1 MTSSSTTPVPA
12 RQLHRGV
19 VVAGVVASGIVVCV
33 VALLAA
39 GGAPKPLPAGLH
51 GAGLPVS
58 WAVPV
63 LRLLA
68 DAAAI
73 VCGGAVLAAVL
84 LLKPEEGGKLGAQG
98 LKAMQDGAV
107 AASVWAVA
115 SIGGLI
121 ATASVILGLPLSHLP
136 EQAAVAGQLDQVRA
150 LAVAVALTAVLAVVL
165 SGTRTV
171 ASARVALVLTAA
183 ALVGP
188 LLTGHGAIERTAFWT
203 VLATASLVVH
213 VFAATTWVGGL
224 WAVVRYRGAVDR
236 FSRLALGCAVTIGAT
251 GLLTAE
257 IHLDGREG
265 GWGLI
270 TQWVTTGYGAL
281 VFAKAAAFAVLVT
294 IGWWH
299 RRATLPALADRPA
312 LFYRLAA
319 VELLVMAGTVG
330 LAVALS
336 RTP

>member
-1 MTSSSTTPVPA
+1 MTTTPAPA
-12 RQLHRGV
+12 RQSRRGT
-19 VVAGVVASGIVVCV
+19 VAGIVASGIVVCV

-39 GGAPKPLPAGLH
+39 GGAPKAFPAGLH
-51 GAGLPVS
+51 GASLPVS

-73 VCGGAVLAAVL
+73 VCGGAVLAATV
-84 LLKPEEGGKLGAQG
+84 LLKPEAGGKLGAQA
-98 LKAMQDGAV
+98 LKAVQDAAV
-107 AASVWAVA
+107 AAGVWAVA
-115 SIGGLI
+115 SIGGLV

-136 EQAAVAGQLDQVRA
+136 EHAELAGQLNQVRA
-150 LAVAVALTAVLAVVL
+150 LAVAVAVTAVLAVVL
-165 SGTRTV
+165 SGCRTV
-171 ASARVALVLTAA
+171 ATARIALVLTAA

-188 LLTGHGAIERTAFWT
+188 LLTGHGAIERTAFWSL
-203 VLATASLVVH
+203 LATTSLVVH
-213 VFAATTWVGGL
+213 VFAATTWIGGL
-224 WAVVRYRGAVDR
+224 WAVIRYRGAVDT
-236 FSRLALGCAVTIGAT
+236 FSRLALICAITIGAT

-257 IHLDGREG
+257 IHLGGREE

-281 VFAKAAAFAVLVT
+281 VFAKAVAFAVLVT

-330 LAVALS
+330 LAVALA

>member
-1 MTSSSTTPVPA
+1 MSAPVLP
-12 RQLHRGV
+12 RRP
-19 VVAGVVASGIVVCV
+19 VVAGVVASGIVVCI

-51 GAGLPVS
+51 GASLPVS

-68 DAAAI
+68 DGAAI

-84 LLKPEEGGKLGAQG
+84 LLKPEGDGKLGAQG
-98 LKAMQDGAV
+98 LKAVQDAAV
-107 AASVWAVA
+107 AAGVWAVA
-115 SIGGLI
+115 SIGGLVV
-121 ATASVILGLPLSHLP
+121 TASVILGLPLSHLA
-136 EQAAVAGQLDQVRA
+136 EEAAAAGQLDQVRA

-165 SGTRTV
+165 SGCRTV
-171 ASARVALVLTAA
+171 RTARVSLVLI
-183 ALVGP
+183 ALAIAGP
-188 LLTGHGAIERTAFWT
+188 LLTGHGAIERTAFWS
-203 VLATASLVVH
+203 VLATASLVMH
-213 VFAATTWVGGL
+213 VFAATAWIGGL
-224 WAVVRYRGAVDR
+224 GALIRYTRERTAIEY
-236 FSRLALGCAVTIGAT
+236 FSYLALVCAITIGVT

-257 IHLDGREG
+257 IHLGGRED

-281 VFAKAAAFAVLVT
+281 VFAKAVAFAVLVA
-294 IGWWH
+294 IGWRH
-299 RRATLPALADRPA
+299 RQATLPALADRPA
-312 LFYRLAA
+312 LFYRLVA
-319 VELLVMAGTVG
+319 VELVVMAGTVG